1 MHICV
6 VGDGAAGL
14 MAANLFAVKDYVSKV
29 TLVGSSKI
37 PSIGVGESTTL
48 IFENLHRA
56 FDSDFT
62 SFVTESDACV
72 KTGVMYSNWSKNE
85 FLHFF
90 KMPHVYEMH
99 GVDFLEYSNSLGNK
113 DPEIFIHD
121 LLANRLYKDVKNND
135 IPRRTPH
142 CFYGLGWHF
151 DAGKY
156 IAYLKKLF
164 QRNPHKVEFIDDAV
178 VTCNFKNDDTINFIT
193 LESNREV
200 HADYYII
207 STGKTKQSSDI
218 FNIKYHDLS
227 DVLLTDKAL
236 FFPKKYVNRK
246 QEMHPYTIAKT
257 MKNGWRWITPTWS
270 RIGTGYA
277 FSSKHITVDQ
287 AIQEFQEDVGDNTVI
302 PNVVD
307 FHPRYSTKTFN
318 SNYMTLGMCNG
329 FLEPLDAPGLTI
341 SCALT
346 ILLDEVFTERN
357 YHDRIEY
364 LNDVTQS
371 LYKGWAAFI
380 LTQYKTCFRSDTQFW
395 IDHKNVKFDHLDDM
409 LNDLNNDNNTH
420 QNGLSELIKKD
431 MIMMLQNTISSKD
444 IQWQTKTKSLPFK
457 FDDYSYISINHYEFL
472 ENLYKQKEARS
483 YHT

>member
-14 MAANLFAVKDYVSKV
+14 MAANLFAVKNYVSKV
-29 TLVGSSKI
+29 TLIGSSKI

-48 IFENLHRA
+48 IFENLHRS
-56 FDSDFT
+56 FDANFA

-90 KMPHVYEMH
+90 KMPHIYEMH

-113 DPEIFIHD
+113 DPDVFIHE
-121 LLANRLYKDVKNND
+121 LLANRLYKDVKEHK
-135 IPRRTPH
+135 IPIRTPN

-164 QRNPHKVEFIDDAV
+164 QRNPNKTEFIDDTV
-178 VTCNFKNDDTINFIT
+178 VDCKFKKDDTIDFIT
-193 LESNREV
+193 LESNRKIE
-200 HADYYII
+200 ADYYVI
-207 STGKTKQSSDI
+207 STGKTQQSSEI
-218 FNIKYHDLS
+218 FKIKYHDLS

-236 FFPKKYVNRK
+236 FFPKKYIDRK
-246 QEMHPYTIAKT
+246 KEMHPYTIAKT

-270 RIGTGYA
+270 RIGTGYV
-277 FSSKHITVDQ
+277 FSSNHITIEQ
-287 AIQEFQEDVGDNTVI
+287 AIEEFQDDIGDKNVI

-318 SNYMTLGMCNG
+318 ANYMTLGMCNG

-346 ILLDEVFTERN
+346 ILLDEFLSKNDYFNQINR
-357 YHDRIEY
+357 
-364 LNDVTQS
+364 LNNITKE
-371 LYKGWAAFI
+371 LYQGWAAFI
-380 LTQYKTCFRSDTQFW
+380 LTQYKTSHRSDTQFW
-395 IDHKNVKFDHLDDM
+395 DDHKNVKFDYLDKM
-409 LNDLNNDNNTH
+409 LDNLNNDAIIEND
-420 QNGLSELIKKD
+420 SMRELIKKD
-431 MIMMLQNTISSKD
+431 LVVMLQNTISSKD
-444 IQWQTKTKSLPFK
+444 IQWKTTTKSLPFK
-457 FDDYSYISINHYEFL
+457 FDDYSYTSVNHYEFL
-472 ENLYKQKEARS
+472 ENL
-483 YHT
+483 HNNI